1 MFDKADDELIKR
13 LIEEAEAIIE
23 EELQKKLHQ
32 ENNAVSTKNQEEVTH
47 TDNSDDVQESVP
59 KKSRKRTTKSNDAS
73 SESVDGLADESSDQ
87 DPPKRRR
94 GRPRKVVKPEVADDE
109 VDSADA
115 NLSSSTANKKPIA
128 KSLIKERVDGE
139 MMIKEA
145 ILEFVEREDGVLT
158 LQEVGNEDE
167 PMVTIHFS
175 EQVKAMIGKDEIQN
189 VGQNMIHAA
198 IATVMQR
205 QMNSWHAHIYDEQP
219 THYS

>member
-1 MFDKADDELIKR
+1 MFDKADNELIKR
-13 LIEEAEAIIE
+13 LIEEAEVIIE
-23 EELQKKLHQ
+23 EEIQKRLYQ

-47 TDNSDDVQESVP
+47 TDNCDDVQESVP
-59 KKSRKRTTKSNDAS
+59 KKSRKRTMESNDAS
-73 SESVDGLADESSDQ
+73 SESVDGLAAESSDQ
-87 DPPKRRR
+87 NPPKRRR
-94 GRPRKVVKPEVADDE
+94 GRPRKVVKPEVVDDE
-109 VDSADA
+109 ADSADA
-115 NLSSSTANKKPIA
+115 NLSSPTANKKPIA

-205 QMNSWHAHIYDEQP
+205 QMDSWHAHIYDEQP